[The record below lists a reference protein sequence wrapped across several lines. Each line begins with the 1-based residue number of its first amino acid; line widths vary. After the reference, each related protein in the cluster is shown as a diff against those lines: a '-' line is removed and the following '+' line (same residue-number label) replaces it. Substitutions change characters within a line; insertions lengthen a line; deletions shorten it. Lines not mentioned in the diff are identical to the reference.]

1 MNDTVNVS
9 TGQLLRSALEDFHQA
24 VPVGSGYSR
33 FRTRLPNNDFKSS
46 YNVSW
51 IS

>member
-1 MNDTVNVS
+1 MNDTVNISMV
-9 TGQLLRSALEDFHQA
+9 QLLRRALEDFHQA

-33 FRTRLPNNDFKSS
+33 FRTRLLNNDFKSS